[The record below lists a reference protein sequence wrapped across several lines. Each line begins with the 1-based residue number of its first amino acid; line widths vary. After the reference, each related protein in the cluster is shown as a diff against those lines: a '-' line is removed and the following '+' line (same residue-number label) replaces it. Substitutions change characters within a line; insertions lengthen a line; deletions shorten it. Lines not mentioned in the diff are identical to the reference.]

1 VVWHAAILPRGRLA
15 AIRLRPTATMSIGVR
30 TKTTKLTVPAEALG
44 QRLDAWLA
52 GQLDELSR
60 SHLQRLIEQ
69 GQATLDGHPAKAS
82 ARLEGGEVVE
92 VSVPAAVP
100 VALAPEAIPLSVAYE
115 DDDLLVIDKPAG
127 LVVHPAPGHPSGTL
141 VNALLA
147 RWRTFK
153 GLKGDLRPGIVHR
166 LDKDTSGLLMVAKND
181 ASMLKLTTQIKD
193 RRIKKEYLALVEGRL
208 EPAQG
213 RIEAPVGRH
222 PTQRQHMA
230 VVHGGRNATSHYQV
244 EAYYGQFSLVR
255 VKPVT
260 GRTHQIR
267 VHLAFTGHP
276 VTGDELYGHRRVP
289 GLARQFLHAA
299 RLGFFQPTSGD
310 WIELESALPADLADF
325 LETLA

>member
-1 VVWHAAILPRGRLA
+1 VDRHGIPVPPTGLSVPNRHRALGLGPTETTQFTVSLDAA
-15 AIRLRPTATMSIGVR
+15 
-30 TKTTKLTVPAEALG
+30 G

-52 GQLDELSR
+52 RALPHLSR
-60 SHLQRLIEQ
+60 SHIQRLIEH
-69 GQATLDGHPAKAS
+69 GQATLAGREAKAS
-82 ARLEGGEVVE
+82 ARLEGGETVV
-92 VSVPAAVP
+92 VLAGAPAP
-100 VALAPEAIPLSVAYE
+100 VALEPEAIPLSIAYE

-141 VNALLA
+141 VNALMA

-166 LDKDTSGLLMVAKND
+166 LDKDTSGLLVVAKSD
-181 ASMLKLTTQIKD
+181 AAMLKLAAQIKE
-193 RRIKKEYLALVEGRL
+193 RRIKKEYLALVDGRL

-222 PTQRQHMA
+222 PTQRQQMA
-230 VVHGGRNATSHYQV
+230 VVRGGRNATSHYAV
-244 EAYYGQFSLVR
+244 ERYFAGFSLVR

-276 VTGDELYGHRRVP
+276 VAGDRLYSRQHVA
-289 GLARQFLHAA
+289 GLPRQFLHAT
-299 RLGFFQPTSGD
+299 RLGFFQPTSGA
-310 WIELESALPADLADF
+310 WVELESPLPPDLATF
-325 LETLA
+325 LAGLPD

>member
-1 VVWHAAILPRGRLA
+1 MTPAKPSWPGPWSNRLSTE
-15 AIRLRPTATMSIGVR
+15 PTQ
-30 TKTTKLTVPAEALG
+30 LTVPSEATG
-44 QRLDAWLA
+44 QRFDAWLA
-52 GQLDELSR
+52 RQLPNLSR
-60 SHLQRLIEQ
+60 SHLQRLIDQ
-69 GQATLDGHPAKAS
+69 GQVTIDGQSAKPS
-82 ARLEGGEVVE
+82 TRLEGGERIQVQLPD
-92 VSVPAAVP
+92 PAP
-100 VALAPEAIPLSVAYE
+100 PALQPEPIPLSVAYE
-115 DDDLLVIDKPAG
+115 DDDLLVVDKPAG

-181 ASMLKLTTQIKD
+181 AAMLKLTTQIKD

-208 EPAQG
+208 EPAAG

-230 VVHGGRNATSHYQV
+230 VVRGGRDATSHYQV
-244 EAYYGQFSLVR
+244 ERYFAEFSLVR
-255 VKPVT
+255 VRPVT

-276 VTGDELYGHRRVP
+276 VAGDQLYGRRRVP
-289 GLARQFLHAA
+289 GLPRQFLHAA
-299 RLGFFQPTSGD
+299 RLGFVQPTSGD
-310 WIELESALPADLADF
+310 WIELESPLPPELTDFLASLGVPADFTEAG
-325 LETLA
+325 